1 MENIFRNAAFADLYQ
16 KPKVIAAIPAY
27 NEAKYIGQVVQQTK
41 KYVHQVIVVDDGST
55 DETAQVA
62 KTAGA
67 TVIRHEINQNYG
79 GAIKSCLKAAREHA
93 ADILVTLDG
102 DGQHN
107 ATEIPLLIA
116 PVIKGEADIVIGS
129 RFLNGHNGIPRYRK
143 FGINVIT
150 WLYNFGS
157 PVKLSDAQSG
167 FRAYN
172 KKALESITY
181 LQDNK
186 MAISVETIVKARK
199 VGLVMQEVPIS
210 CKYHAQSSTL
220 NPVIHGLSVALATVK
235 YRLHPMNIPFPQE
248 NLQVTEAKNQ

>member
-1 MENIFRNAAFADLYQ
+1 MPGQNPR
-16 KPKVIAAIPAY
+16 PKIIAAIPAY
-27 NEAKYIGQVVQQTK
+27 NEAKYIGQVVRQTK

-55 DETAQVA
+55 DETAKEA

-67 TVIRHEINQNYG
+67 AVIRHEINQNYG
-79 GAIKSCLKAAREHA
+79 GAIKSCFKAARKLA
-93 ADILVTLDG
+93 ADILVTIDG

-107 ATEIPLLIA
+107 ATEIPLLIT

-143 FGINVIT
+143 FGIDVIT

-157 PVKLSDAQSG
+157 SVKLSDTQSG
-167 FRAYN
+167 FRVYN

-199 VGLVMQEVPIS
+199 ANLVMREVPIS

-220 NPVIHGLSVALATVK
+220 NPVTHGLSVALAAVK
-235 YRLHPMNIPFPQE
+235 YRLQPTNIPFPQE
-248 NLQVTEAKNQ
+248 NIQFTEAKNQ

>member
-1 MENIFRNAAFADLYQ
+1 LKEYFPPKQ
-16 KPKVIAAIPAY
+16 KIIAAIPAY
-27 NEAKYIGQVVQQTK
+27 NEAKYIGQVVRQTT

-79 GAIKSCLKAAREHA
+79 GAIKSCFKAARKLA
-93 ADILVTLDG
+93 ADILVTIDG

-107 ATEIPLLIA
+107 ATEIPLLIT

-143 FGINVIT
+143 FGIDVIT

-157 PVKLSDAQSG
+157 SIKLSDAQCG

-172 KKALESITY
+172 KKALDNLLSLKE
-181 LQDNK
+181 NK
-186 MAISVETIVKARK
+186 MAISVETIIKARK
-199 VGLVMQEVPIS
+199 YGLTMYEAPVS
-210 CKYHAQSSTL
+210 CIYHAQSSTL
-220 NPVIHGLSVALATVK
+220 NPVTHGLSVALATVRH
-235 YRLHPMNIPFPQE
+235 RLHPMNIPFPQE
-248 NLQVTEAKNQ
+248 NIQVTEAKNQ